1 MKRHPLRWIVLLL
14 VAAAA
19 GVVIWHLNRPQPTAV
34 NLRPVERG
42 TVERTVANTRAGTVK
57 ACRRAK
63 LSPSVGGQ
71 IAQLPIREGD
81 AVKAGQLLLELW
93 NADLV
98 AEVDFARKGARRRP
112 KARAKAACLN
122 ADVAQREADRLLKLR
137 HTGAASE
144 DRTDKA
150 VTEAKALRAECSAT
164 RSSVERSQARIGV
177 VRANLSRTRLVAPF
191 DGVVAEINGELSEF
205 VTPSPI
211 GIPTPPAVD
220 LIDNS
225 CFTSPHH
232 RRGGCARHLR
242 RPNRPGHPGCL
253 RQPPFRRQ
261 RPPHGRFRPGPRKAG
276 RTVNVEVQFTP
287 TEDIRQL
294 LAGYSADVE
303 IILEARQ
310 ETLRIPTEA
319 VLDGARVFV
328 YLPGPA
334 NIRAKDD

>member
-19 GVVIWHLNRPQPTAV
+19 GVVIWHLNRPQPIAV

-98 AEVDFARKGARRRP
+98 AEVDFAERELEAAR
-112 KARAKAACLN
+112 ARAKAACLN
-122 ADVAQREADRLLKLR
+122 ADVAQREADRLVKLR
-137 HTGAASE
+137 STGAASE

-164 RSSVERSQARIGV
+164 WASVERSQARIGV
-177 VRANLSRTRLVAPF
+177 VRANLSRTRLIAPF

-220 LIDNS
+220 LIDNT
-225 CFTSPHH
+225 CFYVTAPIDEVD
-232 RRGGCARHLR
+232 A
-242 RPNRPGHPGCL
+242 PAVFVAKPPGSAWMPSAK
-253 RQPPFRRQ
+253 PFRRQ
-261 RPPHGRFRPGPRKAG
+261 GPPHGRLRAGPRKAG
-276 RTVNVEVQFTP
+276 PHRRCRGGTQP
-287 TEDIRQL
+287 TKDIRHCWP
-294 LAGYSADVE
+294 ATAPMSKSSSSA
-303 IILEARQ
+303 AR
-310 ETLRIPTEA
+310 TRSACPPRRCST
-319 VLDGARVFV
+319 AR
-328 YLPGPA
+328 GSSSICPA
-334 NIRAKDD
+334 RKY